1 MKKILPILL
10 AGGSGKRIVKYLPDG
25 LPKQFSSF
33 FGKTSLFQQ
42 ALLRFS
48 NEKIFD
54 KPIVITNDSYSM
66 MVQAQA
72 DELEIALEKIIW
84 ESEAK
89 NTAVSCLV
97 GSYFTEKFYGNRSLL
112 ISPTDHIIKSFTMDE
127 TIIKFINTHI
137 NNNILLIGVKP
148 KYCSTEYGYIEVGPK
163 VNSVANV
170 FTVKNFIEKPKLTIA
185 KKIYNNTNF
194 LWNTGI
200 FTFNNINQ
208 NLIFLDKCL
217 NIFSSVSQAVNNGK
231 MSANFFKLDEKS
243 FNSILCNQP
252 FDKIY
257 LEKQLS
263 EVVVTKFE
271 SNWYDLGS
279 LETINYLKKERHKG

>member
-10 AGGSGKRIVKYLPDG
+10 AGGSGKRIARYLPDG

-48 NEKIFD
+48 NEKIFH
-54 KPIVITNDSYSM
+54 KPIVITNDSYRM
-66 MVQAQA
+66 MAQAQA
-72 DELEIALEKIIW
+72 DKLEIVLEKIIC
-84 ESEAK
+84 EPTAK

-112 ISPTDHIIKSFTMDE
+112 ISPTDHIMKSFTIHD
-127 TIIKFINTHI
+127 TIIKFINTQI
-137 NNNILLIGVKP
+137 NSNILLMGVKP

-163 VNSVANV
+163 VNSMTNV
-170 FTVKNFIEKPKLTIA
+170 FKVKNFIEKPKLSIA

-208 NLIFLDKCL
+208 NLIFLDNCL
-217 NIFSSVSQAVNNGK
+217 NIFSSVSQAVNDGK
-231 MSANFFKLDEKS
+231 MSNNFFKLDEKS
-243 FNSILCNQP
+243 FNLILSNQP

-257 LEKQLS
+257 LEKPLS
-263 EVVVTKFE
+263 EVVVTKFK

-279 LETINYLKKERHKG
+279 LQTINYLKKEHHTG